1 MMDFIDTHHHLLNLD
16 IHNYKWFKKGV
27 VKNYL
32 INDFIKDAE
41 GIGLKKSIHIQAEID
56 HSANPV
62 IETKWLKKIADHPES
77 KGFPQAIVAYADL
90 TDCNIDSILEKHFE
104 SSNLRG
110 IRQILNFSFDNP
122 KYNMAERGD
131 FMLDKDW
138 RKGLSKLEAYN
149 LSFDL
154 QICPWQM
161 NEACNMIS
169 AFPNLL
175 FILNLTGCPFIQ
187 EGRKYLKQWE
197 KGMNLLS
204 EHENIVV
211 KISGLFK
218 PGDYSDELIREIVL
232 KTIDIFNI
240 DRCMFGS
247 NFPLDSVRKNYKETW
262 EFFNQITLDFSENER
277 KKMFVANAEKYYRI

>member
-1 MMDFIDTHHHLLNLD
+1 
-16 IHNYKWFKKGV
+16 
-27 VKNYL
+27 
-32 INDFIKDAE
+32 
-41 GIGLKKSIHIQAEID
+41 
-56 HSANPV
+56 
-62 IETKWLKKIADHPES
+62 
-77 KGFPQAIVAYADL
+77 
-90 TDCNIDSILEKHFE
+90 
-104 SSNLRG
+104 
-110 IRQILNFSFDNP
+110 
-122 KYNMAERGD
+122 
-131 FMLDKDW
+131 MLDKDW

-197 KGMNLLS
+197 KGMNL
-204 EHENIVV
+204 
-211 KISGLFK
+211 